1 MPLSRAYLALGSNLG
16 DRCAQM
22 QAALDRLSTAHGVC
36 VVRASPIYENRAI
49 GMQGEDFLNAVVEVT
64 THLQPEA
71 LLDACLSVESSLGRV
86 RGDKWAPRT
95 IDLDLLLYDAV
106 ELQTER
112 LTLPHPRLVERD
124 FVAQPL
130 LDIAPQL
137 RVQGQLLEA
146 WVAALPEV
154 ALRPYTEVL
163 LVGAS

>member
-1 MPLSRAYLALGSNLG
+1 
-16 DRCAQM
+16 
-22 QAALDRLSTAHGVC
+22 
-36 VVRASPIYENRAI
+36 
-49 GMQGEDFLNAVVEVT
+49 MQGEDFLNAVVEVT

-86 RGDKWAPRT
+86 RGDEWAPRP

-106 ELQTER
+106 ELKTER